1 MIRRFIHNG
10 FFIYIILALQRLRN
24 TTDVSGEIEE
34 MKKESREN
42 KSDEAISIKDLFTIT
57 ELRWPLITGLVLQ
70 LTQQL
75 CGINAIFFYSES
87 IFTKAQ
93 IKPDHIQYAVFLT
106 GFINVIMTLV
116 VIPIIDRLG
125 RKPLLVYPMI
135 IIIFDFILLTVFLI
149 FQEVCLF

>member
-1 MIRRFIHNG
+1 MIRSSKWF

-75 CGINAIFFYSES
+75 CGINAVSY
-87 IFTKAQ
+87 
-93 IKPDHIQYAVFLT
+93 
-106 GFINVIMTLV
+106 INIAFR
-116 VIPIIDRLG
+116 DQ
-125 RKPLLVYPMI
+125 K
-135 IIIFDFILLTVFLI
+135 IFDFYD
-149 FQEVCLF
+149 